1 MLTKQLHNSAAQ
13 SHLMNALT
21 KTVLPYSVYKISVS
35 HERSGNNGSNDSNSA
50 KTIQREKIVILVAY
64 ATLR

>member
-1 MLTKQLHNSAAQ
+1 MLTKQLNNSAAQ

-21 KTVLPYSVYKISVS
+21 KTVLPYSVYKIIVS